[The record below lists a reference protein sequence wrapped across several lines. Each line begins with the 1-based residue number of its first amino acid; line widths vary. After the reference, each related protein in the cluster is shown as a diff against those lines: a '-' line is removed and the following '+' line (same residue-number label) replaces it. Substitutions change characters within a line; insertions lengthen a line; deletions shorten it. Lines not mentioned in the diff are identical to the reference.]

1 VKPATLESIGLRE
14 DKGVDLEK
22 IQAAIS
28 EVGDKIREYA
38 RQRDDE
44 RRKEALRVENVRVF

>member
-1 VKPATLESIGLRE
+1 MKPATLESIGLRE